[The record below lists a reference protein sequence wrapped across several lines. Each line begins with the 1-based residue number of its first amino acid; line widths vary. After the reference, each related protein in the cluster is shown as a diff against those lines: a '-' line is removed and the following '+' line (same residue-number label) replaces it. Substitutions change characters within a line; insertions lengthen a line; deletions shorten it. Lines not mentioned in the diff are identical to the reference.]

1 MRLFSLPRLL
11 ALTLALLPVAA
22 SAQAPSDDP
31 DEGIGLRFNGM
42 GRTLL
47 QQTNLGGNLADEDT
61 VTPESQTDG
70 EFVLDLAL
78 NAQPNSNTEVQGV
91 IRFRNEFGGFFGAG
105 VNVEVRELWARGVVA
120 DVIRYRVGDMDKVL
134 TPYTLYLEEE
144 DGVVLEPEVFR
155 PQKEVLYYE
164 EFYTGRNTR
173 RLQGANLGFGLEFE
187 QGLEALDVD
196 AFVARLRG
204 TNFSDTPTRLIS
216 GGRASMSTVPLTS
229 YGSQVNLGANVV
241 YTWDDLNSGNANEGL
256 RNWVLSTDFD
266 IAVLDNPSFNL
277 SVIGEGGLS
286 TVSLSER
293 VREATGLPTT
303 VTGPDGGS
311 VVIQDSA
318 FVVNS
323 IFEDDDTFIEVGLR
337 SVYKPLDL
345 SVTARFVNVGP
356 DFFSAAAQSKR
367 VDFSR
372 ALGVYN
378 RLGNDRLERLP
389 TLFDLTRDAEL
400 YTFRV
405 SEELMTYDPRYS
417 NVLPYGNAT
426 PNRRGARLGIDYTPA
441 EGVLDAS
448 LDLALLTELRG
459 QGTTELKDFLHL
471 RASAD
476 VDVATLTGL
485 DRLFDVTLGLQ
496 VEDTSRGGV
505 EVEQVDLSSLLFEAG
520 FAFEIYNRLDV
531 LAGTKLRTASGREYI
546 PIFENFNDVRDFPA
560 PFDIDDQETLLG
572 AGLRYRFR
580 DDVYLTVQFQHLSYT
595 NDATPAEGVTLP
607 PEDYSFG
614 QIFAL
619 YSMFF

>member
-1 MRLFSLPRLL
+1 MFSLPRLL
-11 ALTLALLPVAA
+11 ALALALLPVAA

-47 QQTNLGGNLADEDT
+47 QQTGLGGDIADSDT
-61 VTPESQTDG
+61 INAQNQTDG

-78 NAQPNSNTEVQGV
+78 NAQPNADTEVQAV

-155 PQKEVLYYE
+155 PQKEILYYE
-164 EFYTGRNTR
+164 EFYTGQNTR

-196 AFVARLRG
+196 AFIARLRG
-204 TNFSDTPTRLIS
+204 TNFTNTPTRLIG
-216 GGRASMSTVPLTS
+216 GGRASVSTAPLTS
-229 YGSQVNLGANVV
+229 AGSQVDLGANLA
-241 YTWDDLNSGNANEGL
+241 YTWDDLNSGDANEGI

-266 IAVLDNPSFNL
+266 VAVFDGPRFTLN
-277 SVIGEGGLS
+277 VIGEAG
-286 TVSLSER
+286 VSSVTLGER
-293 VREATGLPTT
+293 VRR
-303 VTGPDGGS
+303 PDGPPGPN
-311 VVIQDSA
+311 QDSV
-318 FVVNS
+318 FV
-323 IFEDDDTFIEVGLR
+323 FEPFLEEDDTFVEVGLQSR
-337 SVYKPLDL
+337 YKPLDL
-345 SVTARFVNVGP
+345 TFTAQFVNVGP

-367 VDFSR
+367 VDYSR

-389 TLFDLTRDAEL
+389 TLFDLTRDPEL
-400 YTFRV
+400 YTFRI
-405 SEELMTYDPRYS
+405 SEQLMAYDPRFS
-417 NVLPYGNAT
+417 NVLPYGRAT
-426 PNRRGARLGIDYTPA
+426 PNRRGARLGVDYAPQ
-441 EGVLDAS
+441 EGFVDAS

-459 QGTTELKDFLHL
+459 QGTDELKDFLLL
-471 RASAD
+471 RASSD
-476 VDVATLTGL
+476 VDMATLTGL
-485 DRLFDVTLGLQ
+485 SRLFDITLGLQ
-496 VEDTSRGGV
+496 LEDTSRGGV
-505 EVEQVDLSSLLFEAG
+505 AVEEVDLSSVLFEAG
-520 FAFEIYNRLDV
+520 VAFELYNRLDV
-531 LAGTKLRTASGREYI
+531 LAGAKLRTASGREYI
-546 PIFENFNDVRDFPA
+546 PLLENFNDVRDFPE

-572 AGLRYRFR
+572 GGLRYRFR
-580 DDVYLTVQFQHLSYT
+580 DDVYLTVQYQHFNYT

-607 PEDYSFG
+607 PADYSFG

>member
-1 MRLFSLPRLL
+1 M
-11 ALTLALLPVAA
+11 LLPVAA
-22 SAQAPSDDP
+22 AAQAPEDDA

-47 QQTNLGGNLADEDT
+47 QQTDLGGGLADADT
-61 VTPESQTDG
+61 VTAESQTDG

-78 NAQPNSNTEVQGV
+78 NAQPNSDTEVQAV

-120 DVIRYRVGDMDKVL
+120 DVIRYRVGDMDQVL

-187 QGLEALDVD
+187 QGLEELDVD

-216 GGRASMSTVPLTS
+216 GGRAAVSTAPLTS
-229 YGSQVNLGANVV
+229 YGSTINLGTNLA
-241 YTWDDLNSGNANEGL
+241 YTFDDLESGDANTGI
-256 RNWVLSTDFD
+256 RNTVLTLDYD
-266 IAVLDNPSFNL
+266 IAILDRATYDLRLF
-277 SVIGEGGLS
+277 GETG
-286 TVSLSER
+286 VSWLTLQLDDED
-293 VREATGLPTT
+293 EG
-303 VTGPDGGS
+303 VT
-311 VVIQDSA
+311 
-318 FVVNS
+318 
-323 IFEDDDTFIEVGLR
+323 DDTPIEDNDTFVEIGLQ
-337 SVYKPLDL
+337 STYKPLAL
-345 SVTARFVNVGP
+345 TFRGQFVNVGP

-367 VDFSR
+367 VDYSR
-372 ALGVYN
+372 SLGVYN

-389 TLFDLTRDAEL
+389 TLFDLTRDPEL
-400 YTFRV
+400 YTFRI
-405 SEELMTYDPRYS
+405 SDELMAYDPRYS
-417 NVLPYGNAT
+417 NVLPYGSAT
-426 PNRRGARLGIDYTPA
+426 PNRRGARFGIDYAPA
-441 EGVLDAS
+441 EGAIDAS

-459 QGTTELKDFLHL
+459 QGTTELKDFLLL
-471 RASAD
+471 RASSD
-476 VDVATLTGL
+476 VDAGQLIGIN
-485 DRLFDVTLGLQ
+485 RLFDITLGLQ

-505 EVEQVDLSSLLFEAG
+505 DVEQVDLSSLLFEAG

-531 LAGTKLRTASGREYI
+531 LAGTKLRTADGREYI
-546 PIFENFNDVRDFPA
+546 PVFENFNDVRDFPE

-580 DDVYLTVQFQHLSYT
+580 DDVYLTVQFQHLSYS

>member
-1 MRLFSLPRLL
+1 MRLLSLPRLL

-204 TNFSDTPTRLIS
+204 TNFTDTPTRLIS
-216 GGRASMSTVPLTS
+216 GGRASVSTAPLTS
-229 YGSQVNLGANVV
+229 YGSKVNLGTNLA
-241 YTWDDLNSGNANEGL
+241 YTADDLESGDANSGL
-256 RNWVLSTDFD
+256 RNSVLS
-266 IAVLDNPSFNL
+266 LDYDVTILDQDAYDLRLIGEAGISWLTLEVDSATVADTPSF
-277 SVIGEGGLS
+277 
-286 TVSLSER
+286 TD
-293 VREATGLPTT
+293 TT
-303 VTGPDGGS
+303 P
-311 VVIQDSA
+311 I
-318 FVVNS
+318 
-323 IFEDDDTFIEVGLR
+323 EDNDTFVEIGLQ
-337 SVYKPLDL
+337 STYKPLAL
-345 SVTARFVNVGP
+345 TFRAKFVDVGP
-356 DFFSAAAQSKR
+356 DFFSVAAQSKR
-367 VDFSR
+367 LDYSR
-372 ALGVYN
+372 TLGVYS

-400 YTFRV
+400 YTFRI
-405 SEELMTYDPRYS
+405 SEELMAYDPRYS
-417 NVLPYGNAT
+417 NVLPYGDAT
-426 PNRRGARLGIDYTPA
+426 PNRRGARIGVDFAPA
-441 EGVLDAS
+441 EGALDAS
-448 LDLALLTELRG
+448 LDIALLTELRG
-459 QGTTELKDFLHL
+459 QGTTEHKDFLLL
-471 RASAD
+471 RASSD

-485 DRLFDVTLGLQ
+485 NRLFDVTLGLQ
-496 VEDTSRGGV
+496 VEDSSRGGV
-505 EVEQVDLSSLLFEAG
+505 DVEQVDLSSLLFEAG

-531 LAGTKLRTASGREYI
+531 LAGTKLRTASGREYV
-546 PIFENFNDVRDFPA
+546 PVFENFNDVRDFPA